1 MECYNTITSINR
13 VINLGSRANT
23 KITAHGQKWFDGW
36 ARLYFG
42 NTVPHLFKYM
52 LIAKHE
58 EMARAIFQ
66 KQPLLS
72 INGLTK
78 AIKNELAK
86 SEQ

>member
-1 MECYNTITSINR
+1 MECYGTIMSINR
-13 VINLGSRANT
+13 VINLGSRANAQLST
-23 KITAHGQKWFDGW
+23 RGKKWFDGW
-36 ARLYFG
+36 ARLYYG
-42 NTVPHLFKYM
+42 NSTPHLYKHM

-58 EMARAIFQ
+58 EMAREIFQ